1 MTDEKEGRGI
11 LGRLFEYVNTERAQN
26 IEQKKS
32 ACPSKNKK
40 FSISPK
46 ESKLYVEKSSDAKI
60 GAEKTCPPLLCPK
73 KSYTP
78 SSQICPKP
86 DSPCCHIKKQD
97 PCRPCC
103 CITQPQTLPCPPK
116 CYPQEPLQ
124 PTCGCDLFISIK
136 KTSLISRGVVTIALA
151 HRQIASTLP
160 FTSCILVTC
169 PANLCTA
176 HIIRHRFILSLQG
189 SFITLCLIA
198 STMAK
203 PTTDNDNDTALRAV
217 SEGISLFGSN
227 FFYELTKGKEQNLI
241 CSPLSAEI
249 VLSMVTYGAKGNT
262 KQQLIDV
269 LKLPQDDNLG
279 KNGHQSLINTLQDV
293 KSVELKLANKV
304 FIAKNFLIKPE
315 YQQMTQDVYHSTSES
330 LNFAQEPQQSA
341 DTINSWCSQQTND
354 RIKSIVSADDL
365 TPDTAM
371 VLANAVYFKG
381 RWKNKFNSNLTTD
394 MPFHI
399 DAQTTKNVPTMHRN
413 GHYRYADLL
422 ELDAKLIELP
432 YEGEEYSMIIIVPNK
447 VDGLSELGSKIRTM
461 STNTLL
467 TEGYKQE
474 INLYLPRFKIEST
487 MPLNNVLENM
497 GLTHMFNSNAN
508 FSGISN
514 QPLAVSKVIQK
525 AFIEVNEEGSEA
537 AAVTAVLMMAYSLQI
552 IPDVTVDRPFY
563 YTIVKTV
570 HNEQSG
576 RVDVI
581 PLFTGH
587 VVDL

>member
-124 PTCGCDLFISIK
+124 PTCGCDLFRAWDLK
-136 KTSLISRGVVTIALA
+136 
-151 HRQIASTLP
+151 
-160 FTSCILVTC
+160 CIGL
-169 PANLCTA
+169 LRIESKM
-176 HIIRHRFILSLQG
+176 HLLQG

-537 AAVTAVLMMAYSLQI
+537 AAVTGLQI
-552 IPDVTVDRPFY
+552 IALSLTETAEIYVDRAFY
-563 YTIVKTV
+563 FVILRTTRDQETGT
-570 HNEQSG
+570 HNILQLFSG
-576 RVDVI
+576 QVTN
-581 PLFTGH
+581 P
-587 VVDL
+587 